1 MKLFLFHFNN
11 GYANAPQFCVI
22 RTLPILFLVLLDFL
36 SLSLVPYI
44 SPQLLYTYLNPLV
57 LLTYLL
63 TYSMER
69 SPSWEANR
77 FLAGQESPR
86 ILWNPKVH
94 YRIHKCP
101 PSVPTLSQFDPVH
114 TLTSH
119 FLKLHLNIFLPS
131 TSGSPKWPLSFRF
144 PHQYPVYASLLPPYS
159 PHSPPIS

>member
-69 SPSWEANR
+69 SPS
-77 FLAGQESPR
+77 
-86 ILWNPKVH
+86 
-94 YRIHKCP
+94 
-101 PSVPTLSQFDPVH
+101 
-114 TLTSH
+114 
-119 FLKLHLNIFLPS
+119 
-131 TSGSPKWPLSFRF
+131 
-144 PHQYPVYASLLPPYS
+144 
-159 PHSPPIS
+159 